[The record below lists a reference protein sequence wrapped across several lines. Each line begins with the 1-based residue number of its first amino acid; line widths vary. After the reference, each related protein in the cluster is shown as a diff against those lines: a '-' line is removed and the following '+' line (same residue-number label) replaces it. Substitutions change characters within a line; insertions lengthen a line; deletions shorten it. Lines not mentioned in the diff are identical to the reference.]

1 MCTPLAKLAIGLS
14 ATMATAFYYLAAAP
28 PASAVNVCGPNNFSS
43 ECAKGKAP
51 SPPSAATS
59 SPASLRNP
67 TVLEAPVVAPSPPE
81 SPVPLVV
88 DPVQQEPPQP
98 PPSPVPQVVAPPPP
112 SPVPQV
118 VAPPPPESGLVPE
131 PPPIVSPVPQ
141 VVDPPPIVSPEPLWV
156 EPTVESSPA
165 PTQEDP
171 IRLWPVTE
179 PQAAPALNFTNIYI
193 APTPVRTTAIP
204 EPGTVVAL
212 LLTGAGIICSAR
224 KRNKQVGQQR

>member
-1 MCTPLAKLAIGLS
+1 MFTPLAKLAIGLS

-28 PASAVNVCGPNNFSS
+28 PASAKTDVCRTGNFSS
-43 ECAKGKAP
+43 ACGGGQGRSQQS
-51 SPPSAATS
+51 SPATS

-112 SPVPQV
+112 
-118 VAPPPPESGLVPE
+118 ESGLVPE

-156 EPTVESSPA
+156 DPAVESAPA
-165 PTQEDP
+165 PLAP
-171 IRLWPVTE
+171 MIRLSPVTE